1 MIVVVEVPESKDQTL
16 VVLFI
21 KITFNFVNAKE
32 IVRHHLHIDKTTK
45 SVTLTNQILHEI
57 TKMIT
62 WRIVATNLLPVVTII
77 ILALLHPESS
87 RHHRI

>member
-1 MIVVVEVPESKDQTL
+1 MIVVVEAPESKEQTL

-32 IVRHHLHIDKTTK
+32 IVHHHLHIDKTTK
-45 SVTLTNQILHEI
+45 SVTLTNQILLEI

-62 WRIVATNLLPVVTII
+62 WRIVATNLSSVVTII
-77 ILALLHPESS
+77 ISALLPESN